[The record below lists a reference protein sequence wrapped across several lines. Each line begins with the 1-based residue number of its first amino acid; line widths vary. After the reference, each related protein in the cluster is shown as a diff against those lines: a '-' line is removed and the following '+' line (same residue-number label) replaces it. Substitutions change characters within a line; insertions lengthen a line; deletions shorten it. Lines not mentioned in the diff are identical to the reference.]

1 MLLTYFVWLFSFY
14 TPRKQ
19 ENFDLLMF
27 FGGKERPA
35 AWIGLIE
42 FIIEI
47 LDKIK
52 NP

>member
-1 MLLTYFVWLFSFY
+1 MFS
-14 TPRKQ
+14 
-19 ENFDLLMF
+19 ES
-27 FGGKERPA
+27 KERPA

-42 FIIEI
+42 FMIEI

>member
-1 MLLTYFVWLFSFY
+1 MFS
-14 TPRKQ
+14 
-19 ENFDLLMF
+19 ES
-27 FGGKERPA
+27 KERPA